1 MTSFLLTLVV
11 SLFAHSVHSYSFVK
25 HRSTVTLREPPLI
38 ISHNSHHGSLLL
50 RQRHGRRKIVMSDNS
65 KQPFTISSLFGKS
78 SSSKVATD
86 QKRVADT
93 EHSNKIDPHPSV
105 RRHINPLNLLY
116 PATRARIASKAL
128 SSSGDDEI
136 LSVHPDVVSGILP
149 NGFSYII
156 LPNRSPPGRFEAH
169 LQVFSGSAD
178 ELEPQQGIAHLTEHV
193 AYMGSRKRER
203 LFGTG
208 SQTNAYTDFHHTV
221 FYAACPTFTPGTDI
235 AMLPM
240 ALDALAD
247 VMEARVESARL
258 EKERAAVLSEMTMV
272 NTIEYRVECQ
282 ILSTLHREN
291 RLAKRFPIG
300 KEVLIRNWKT
310 DDVKTWHRIHYRPDN
325 VLLYIVGDINVQD
338 AERIIEAKFGGI
350 TSEKHGSEIRIPELK
365 NEASLIADAIVHGEN
380 VVKSAQSWHYPP
392 IVHEWCMPSKSLGAL
407 SPSAANL
414 GNNVEVPDRFKTNG
428 YDLQLQRP
436 YELDEKTDF
445 LQTEFVAPGKKIRPH
460 IFRYVLDEK
469 KTLGWLLFRVQ
480 LCMLTY
486 FSSRLPLEY
495 HSTVMSYYKL
505 FLFIYLPSAQSN
517 LSRT

>member
-1 MTSFLLTLVV
+1 MTTTFVLKLFIGVFVV
-11 SLFAHSVHSYSFVK
+11 HTAYSYSFVK
-25 HRSTVTLREPPLI
+25 HRSLVNVPQPTLINTPN
-38 ISHNSHHGSLLL
+38 HYG
-50 RQRHGRRKIVMSDNS
+50 RHPHFRKRHERRKIVMSDNS

-78 SSSKVATD
+78 TASKVTTD
-86 QKRVADT
+86 PKRLGSPT
-93 EHSNKIDPHPSV
+93 ENSNKVDPHPSV

-116 PATRARIASKAL
+116 PATRARIASKAPL
-128 SSSGDDEI
+128 SSGDDEV

-149 NGFSYII
+149 NGFSYVI

-221 FYAACPTFTPGTDI
+221 FYAACPTYTPGTEI
-235 AMLPM
+235 SMLPM

-325 VLLYIVGDINVQD
+325 VLLYVVGDINVQD
-338 AERIIEAKFGGI
+338 AEKIIEAKFGGI
-350 TSEKHGSEIRIPELK
+350 TAEKQGSEIRIPELK
-365 NEASLIADAIVHGEN
+365 NDASLMADAIVYGEN

-392 IVHEWCMPSKSLGAL
+392 IVHDWCMPSNSQGQLF
-407 SPSAANL
+407 PSAANL
-414 GNNVEVPDRFKTNG
+414 GNNVASPDSTKTNG
-428 YDLQLQRP
+428 YDLQLQKP
-436 YELDEKTDF
+436 YELDEKVEFLKTDF
-445 LQTEFVAPGKKIRPH
+445 VSAGKKIRPH
-460 IFRYVLDEK
+460 IFRYVL
-469 KTLGWLLFRVQ
+469 
-480 LCMLTY
+480 
-486 FSSRLPLEY
+486 
-495 HSTVMSYYKL
+495 
-505 FLFIYLPSAQSN
+505 YLNAV
-517 LSRT
+517 